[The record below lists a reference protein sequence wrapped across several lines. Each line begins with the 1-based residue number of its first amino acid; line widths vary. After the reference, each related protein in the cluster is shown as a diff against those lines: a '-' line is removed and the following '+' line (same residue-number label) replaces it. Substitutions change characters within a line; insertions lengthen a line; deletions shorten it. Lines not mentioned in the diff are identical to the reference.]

1 MFNTIEVAKK
11 IRSARQARN
20 MTQMALADAMG
31 VSFQA
36 VSNWERGNSLPDIG
50 KLPDLCRILDLD
62 IQTLLGEDQKE
73 TKTIEK
79 LMKEEAVPLR
89 DLAEVAPMLPPQQ
102 VESSFRRE
110 EKETGSVD
118 TQALLALAPFLDDE
132 YLRELVQRMEVDKLG
147 DVIALAPFLPEDAL
161 DDLALRFEGS
171 AENSQLIALAPFL
184 SERALDQL
192 AEKLPDTS
200 FANLTALAPFLSE
213 ESLDK
218 LTDRL
223 LEKEDGSW
231 RELVSLAPFLGDQ
244 SLRKAVEKAL
254 KSGQH
259 EVLHD
264 LGKFL

>member
-1 MFNTIEVAKK
+1 M
-11 IRSARQARN
+11 R
-20 MTQMALADAMG
+20 
-31 VSFQA
+31 
-36 VSNWERGNSLPDIG
+36 
-50 KLPDLCRILDLD
+50 
-62 IQTLLGEDQKE
+62 
-73 TKTIEK
+73 
-79 LMKEEAVPLR
+79 
-89 DLAEVAPMLPPQQ
+89 
-102 VESSFRRE
+102 
-110 EKETGSVD
+110 
-118 TQALLALAPFLDDE
+118 
-132 YLRELVQRMEVDKLG
+132 
-147 DVIALAPFLPEDAL
+147 
-161 DDLALRFEGS
+161 
-171 AENSQLIALAPFL
+171 QLIALAPFL

-200 FANLTALAPFLSE
+200 FANLKALAPFLSE

-254 KSGQH
+254 KSGKH

>member
-11 IRSARQARN
+11 IRSARQAKN

-110 EKETGSVD
+110 TKNQERINAET
-118 TQALLALAPFLDDE
+118 LLALAPFLDEE
-132 YLRELVQRMEVDKLG
+132 YLDRLADRIVAED
-147 DVIALAPFLPEDAL
+147 IATVV
-161 DDLALRFEGS
+161 
-171 AENSQLIALAPFL
+171 
-184 SERALDQL
+184 
-192 AEKLPDTS
+192 K
-200 FANLTALAPFLSE
+200 LAPFLSE
-213 ESLDK
+213 EALDRMVERFEGK
-218 LTDRL
+218 SDTNPLHALLPFLSERT
-223 LEKEDGSW
+223 LEKMADRILESENGSLK
-231 RELVSLAPFLGDQ
+231 ELIVLAPFLSEK
-244 SLRKAVEKAL
+244 SLREAADKAIRRNDFGTL
-254 KSGQH
+254 K
-259 EVLHD
+259 D
-264 LGKFL
+264 LSYFL